1 MEPKQWVGIDVS
13 GKRLEV
19 FVCPIQRMLKVANS
33 PAGLAML
40 VSELLAI
47 DPALIVVEATA
58 NWHLATVAA
67 LSGAGLSVAVINPRQ
82 ARNFARATGQL
93 AKTDPIDA
101 RLLAH
106 FAEAIHPPVRVL
118 PNEQTRELAEWVQ
131 RRHQIVE
138 MLTAER
144 DRLRAMSRSARAD
157 IETHIEWLAK
167 RLVRLDEELER
178 LIAQNP
184 VWKDLSALLCSVPG
198 VGRLEHGN
206 SFTSIDDSANPS
218 SAFFTLHPVFPRAR
232 SCLGIDPGPVMITN
246 FVRWNY

>member
-19 FVCPIQRMLKVANS
+19 FVRPIQRILKVANS
-33 PAGLAML
+33 PAGLATL

-47 DPALIVVEATA
+47 DPALIVIEATA
-58 NWHLATVAA
+58 NWHLAAVAA
-67 LSGAGLSVAVINPRQ
+67 LSGAGLPVAVINPRQ

-118 PNEQTRELAEWVQ
+118 PDQQTRELAEWVQ
-131 RRHQIVE
+131 RRHQLVE

-144 DRLRAMSRSARAD
+144 NRLRAMSGSARAD
-157 IETHIEWLAK
+157 IETHIDWLEK
-167 RLVRLDEELER
+167 RLVRLD
-178 LIAQNP
+178 
-184 VWKDLSALLCSVPG
+184 
-198 VGRLEHGN
+198 
-206 SFTSIDDSANPS
+206 
-218 SAFFTLHPVFPRAR
+218 
-232 SCLGIDPGPVMITN
+232 
-246 FVRWNY
+246 

>member
-1 MEPKQWVGIDVS
+1 MAPKQWVGIDVF
-13 GKRLEV
+13 GKGLEA
-19 FVCPIQRMLKVANS
+19 FVRPIQRMLKVANS
-33 PAGLAML
+33 PAGLATL

-67 LSGAGLSVAVINPRQ
+67 LSGAGLPVAVIGPHQ

-118 PNEQTRELAEWVQ
+118 PDEQTRELAEWVQ

-144 DRLRAMSRSARAD
+144 NRLRAMSGSARAD
-157 IETHIEWLAK
+157 IETHIEWLEK

-178 LIAQNP
+178 LIGQNP
-184 VWKDLSALLCSVPG
+184 ADALKLLHVRELCAV
-198 VGRLEHGN
+198 VGFVSPPLNALIKECFLQFISPDCAGRIEKYSSG
-206 SFTSIDDSANPS
+206 SF
-218 SAFFTLHPVFPRAR
+218 VG
-232 SCLGIDPGPVMITN
+232 LGGCGKCALK
-246 FVRWNY
+246 F